1 MCFLTCSAIEAL
13 PIALY
18 IDSWIAFAAHLM
30 IRSDL
35 SIYLRIYF
43 QRAPPN
49 APNTQSLVGGLNL
62 VHVF

>member
-1 MCFLTCSAIEAL
+1 
-13 PIALY
+13 
-18 IDSWIAFAAHLM
+18 M